1 MKYDFDRRVER
12 HGSGAIKYDGLKQW
26 FGKEDLLPMWVADM
40 DFATPD
46 FIIEAIRQRL
56 EHPVFGYTL
65 EPERYRKAI
74 VEWVLSHHNWPIE
87 SHWISYIPGIV
98 KGIAMAMVS
107 LLKMG
112 DKVIIQPPVYH
123 PFRNVA
129 AHNGFEVV
137 ENPLLRT
144 ASGSFEMDF
153 EHLEQVA
160 DSHCKMLI
168 LANPHNPIGIMWSRE
183 TLTRLADFC
192 HERGIIVIS
201 DEIHCDMA
209 LWGKPHIPFAS
220 VSHKAADCS
229 ITFGAPSK
237 TFNIAGIVTSYA
249 IVPNDTLRDRF
260 FGWMGGNELNQPDIF
275 APIAT
280 IAAFENGEQWRQ
292 EMIDYVEG
300 NINFVEEFCRE
311 HIPQIVPIRPEAS
324 FLVWLDCRALGLS
337 HEELID
343 LFVNK
348 AGLALN
354 DGAMF
359 GVQGEGFMRLN
370 VGTTREIVH
379 QALKRLQVALEQ
391 ATVGKK

>member
-1 MKYDFDRRVER
+1 MKYDFDNYIERR
-12 HGSGAIKYDGLKQW
+12 GSGAVKCDGLEQW
-26 FGKEDLLPMWVADM
+26 YGKEELLPLWVADM

-46 FIIEAIRQRL
+46 FIIDAIRQRL

-65 EPERYRKAI
+65 EPERYRAAI
-74 VEWVLSHHNWPIE
+74 AGWILSHHNWQIE

-107 LLKMG
+107 LLRAG

-123 PFRNVA
+123 PFRHVA
-129 AHNGFEVV
+129 AHNSFEVV
-137 ENPLLRT
+137 ENPLRRT
-144 ASGSFEMDF
+144 ASGSYEMDF
-153 EHLEQVA
+153 ENLEQVA

-168 LANPHNPIGIMWSRE
+168 LANPHNPVGIMWSRE
-183 TLTRLADFC
+183 TLARLADFC
-192 HERGIIVIS
+192 HEHGIIVIS

-209 LWGKPHIPFAS
+209 LWGKQHTPFAS
-220 VSHKAADCS
+220 VSREAADCS

-249 IVPNDTLRDRF
+249 IVPNESLRDRF

-280 IAAFENGEQWRQ
+280 IAAFERGELWRR
-292 EMIDYVEG
+292 EMISYVED
-300 NINFVEEFCRE
+300 NIDFVIEFCRE
-311 HIPQIVPIRPEAS
+311 HIPQITPIRPEAS
-324 FLVWLDCRALGLS
+324 FLVWLDCRALNLS
-337 HEELID
+337 HEELVD
-343 LFVNK
+343 LFVNE

-359 GVQGEGFMRLN
+359 GRQGEGFMRLN
-370 VGTTREIVH
+370 VGTTRAVLH
-379 QALKRLQVALEQ
+379 RALRQLQAALARRL
-391 ATVGKK
+391 